1 MQSHFILC
9 NYSSYV
15 NNCIAGIIAKRV
27 KMPKKKTEKTD
38 IKEIF
43 AANLKENRQ
52 KKRFTQE
59 KLAEIADISL
69 RYIAMLELGK
79 NFPSGEMLEKLAK
92 ALDIEAFQLFYPLA
106 TLDGALFHLEQSI
119 LTKIEK
125 MVSTTVK
132 HSTPKDAN
140 TINEL
145 SVHEELQQFRQDIIQ
160 DIINAYD
167 DKLQRSIVFNI
178 ENVVKM
184 SVKQA
189 VASELKNLR
198 KK

>member
-1 MQSHFILC
+1 M
-9 NYSSYV
+9 
-15 NNCIAGIIAKRV
+15 A
-27 KMPKKKTEKTD
+27 KKKIEKTIKTD

-43 AANLKENRQ
+43 AANLKENR
-52 KKRFTQE
+52 KKKGFTQE
-59 KLAEIADISL
+59 KLAEIANISL

-79 NFPSGEMLEKLAK
+79 SFPSGDMVEKLAK
-92 ALDIEAFQLFYPLA
+92 ALDIQAFQLFNPLA

-119 LTKIEK
+119 LSKIEK
-125 MVSTTVK
+125 IISET
-132 HSTPKDAN
+132 AN
-140 TINEL
+140 NGKSL
-145 SVHEELQQFRQDIIQ
+145 QDELQQIRQDIKKDMI
-160 DIINAYD
+160 DVCD

-189 VASELKNLR
+189 VASELKNLI

>member
-1 MQSHFILC
+1 
-9 NYSSYV
+9 
-15 NNCIAGIIAKRV
+15 
-27 KMPKKKTEKTD
+27 MPKKRTEKTG

-43 AANLKENRQ
+43 AANLKENRRE
-52 KKRFTQE
+52 KGLTQE

-79 NFPSGEMLEKLAK
+79 SFPSGEMLEKLAK

-106 TLDGALFHLEQSI
+106 TLDGALLHLEQSI
-119 LTKIEK
+119 LSKIDKIVDRTDKQNTAKDEK
-125 MVSTTVK
+125 TV
-132 HSTPKDAN
+132 
-140 TINEL
+140 NEP
-145 SVHEELQQFRQDIIQ
+145 SVHEELQQLRQDIIQ
-160 DIINAYD
+160 DIISAYD
-167 DKLQRSIVFNI
+167 DKLQRTFVFNI

-189 VASELKNLR
+189 VASELKNLI

>member
-1 MQSHFILC
+1 
-9 NYSSYV
+9 
-15 NNCIAGIIAKRV
+15 
-27 KMPKKKTEKTD
+27 MPKKKKTEKTIKTD

-43 AANLKENRQ
+43 SANLKENRR
-52 KKRFTQE
+52 KKGLTQE
-59 KLAEIADISL
+59 KLAEKADISL

-79 NFPSGEMLEKLAK
+79 GFPSGDMLEKLAK
-92 ALDIEAFQLFYPLA
+92 ALDIQAFQLFYPLA

-119 LTKIEK
+119 LSKIDK
-125 MVSTTVK
+125 IAGTADK
-132 HSTPKDAN
+132 LSTPKDEK
-140 TINEL
+140 TINEP
-145 SVHEELQQFRQDIIQ
+145 SVHEELLQLRQDIMQ
-160 DIINAYD
+160 DIINVCD

-189 VASELKNLR
+189 VASELKNLI

>member
-1 MQSHFILC
+1 MQAYYILC
-9 NYSSYV
+9 NTGSCV
-15 NNCIAGIIAKRV
+15 NRYIAIIIEKRR

-43 AANLKENRQ
+43 AANLKENRR
-52 KKRFTQE
+52 KKGYTQE
-59 KLAEIADISL
+59 KLAETADISL

-79 NFPSGEMLEKLAK
+79 SFPSGDMLEKLAK
-92 ALDIEAFQLFYPLA
+92 ALDIQAFELFYPLA

-119 LTKIEK
+119 LSKIEK
-125 MVSTTVK
+125 IVGTTDK
-132 HSTPKDAN
+132 QTTQK
-140 TINEL
+140 NETTTNEPYT
-145 SVHEELQQFRQDIIQ
+145 HEELLQLRQDIMQ
-160 DIINAYD
+160 DIINVYD

-189 VASELKNLR
+189 VASELKNLI